1 MTFEMPRSR
10 ASWDQNGGNCL
21 PIRVH
26 ALGITDLIAW
36 LAQRSGSDVA
46 LAGVALADVALEVVA
61 SPAVA
66 DCLFADAGDASV
78 VFDDR
83 SAGLPFVLCLS
94 TGSQAIATM
103 LDRADAIILPDD
115 DDATIAQAFADVVG
129 ASPVG
134 EVRELSDGASP
145 KINALSLEAGRI
157 ADALA
162 RLAGTADPMADAMPV
177 DAALVRRLLRLRRDR
192 GRFLP
197 ADIFA
202 DPAWDMLLDLAA
214 ARLEGRAV
222 PVSSLCIAAAVPTTT
237 ALRWVRSLPEAGL
250 FVRRADPGDARRS
263 HISLSD
269 DAASA
274 VLAWLRLFSSQFVLR

>member
-1 MTFEMPRSR
+1 MTVEMPRSR
-10 ASWDQNGGNCL
+10 ANWNQNGGNCL

-26 ALGITDLIAW
+26 ALGITDLAAW
-36 LAQRSGSDVA
+36 LSRRSGSDAAPFAGTVEVA
-46 LAGVALADVALEVVA
+46 A
-61 SPAVA
+61 SPAAA
-66 DCLFADAGDASV
+66 DCLFGDASDAGV
-78 VFDDR
+78 TLDR
-83 SAGLPFVLCLS
+83 HTAGLPLVLCLS
-94 TGSQAIATM
+94 AGAEPVPTL
-103 LDRADAIILPDD
+103 LDCADAMILPDD
-115 DDATIAQAFADVVG
+115 DDAAVAQVFADVVG
-129 ASPVG
+129 ASPIG
-134 EVRELSDGASP
+134 EVRELSDGASR

-162 RLAGTADPMADAMPV
+162 RLAGTADPLADAVPV

-214 ARLEGRAV
+214 ARLEGKAV

-237 ALRWVRSLPEAGL
+237 ALRWVRSLSDAGL

-269 DAASA
+269 DAANA
-274 VLAWLRLFSSQFVLR
+274 VFAWLRLFSSQFALR